1 MRNWLGKL
9 AIRAHTSTPDF
20 KGKQRLARNIQ
31 EHLLGETIQTT
42 PEGMLIQARI
52 TSSMDLS
59 YLQEGGHSVIRNEIK
74 QLKAG
79 QTFLDIGA
87 NIGYFSLLASKE
99 VGNRGTVISVEPSN
113 REFKVLIKNIDLNK
127 ASNITAINCAAA
139 DSLRIEQINIEPEH
153 TGLNRIYST
162 TSTITAQ
169 PTLAA
174 RIESLIP
181 PKALPIHLA
190 KIDTE
195 GYEMYS
201 LLGMEKLLSRG
212 QIKKIIVEIS
222 PEFLAQ
228 HGHDWKDIYKFLRQ
242 HKLIPANN
250 TDKNNKQWDEVF
262 TLSQLPKN

>member
-9 AIRAHTSTPDF
+9 AIRAHASTPDF
-20 KGKQRLARNIQ
+20 RGKQRLTRNIQ
-31 EHLLGETIQTT
+31 EHLLGATIQTT
-42 PEGMLIQARI
+42 PEGVLIQTRI

-74 QLKAG
+74 KLKTG

-87 NIGYFSLLASKE
+87 NIGYFSLLASRA
-99 VGNRGTVISVEPSN
+99 VGNEGTVISVEPSN
-113 REFKVLIKNIDLNK
+113 REFKVLIKNIDLNR
-127 ASNITAINCAAA
+127 ASNILAINCAAA
-139 DSLRIEQINIEPEH
+139 DSLRIEKINIEPDH
-153 TGLNRIYST
+153 TGLNRISSANST
-162 TSTITAQ
+162 TTKQ

-174 RIESLIP
+174 RIESMIP
-181 PKALPIHLA
+181 QKTLPIHLA

-201 LLGMEKLLSRG
+201 LLGMDKLLSRR

-228 HGHDWKDIYKFLRQ
+228 HGQDWRDIYEFLRDYELFPE
-242 HKLIPANN
+242 KN

-262 TLSQLPKN
+262 TLS